1 MVGITYNK
9 EERGVYALILQE
21 LGGTRRLPIVIG
33 MSEAQS
39 IECKLQEIITPRPLT
54 HDLIVNVMRDFGIG
68 LERVVIRQID
78 GGIFVA
84 DLHLTD
90 GERNIVVDS
99 RSSDGVSVAL
109 RMGVP
114 ILVHESLLSRVGVT
128 ANINPTDTLA
138 SRPSDTEDIWN
149 RVQTMQIKEL
159 DELLEQF
166 VAAEEY
172 ENAERLK
179 EIIRQRKDEADT

>member
-78 GGIFVA
+78 GGIFAA

-138 SRPSDTEDIWN
+138 SRPSDTKDIWN